1 MAINHPATDWAT
13 IEREYCEGELSIRAL
28 ARQHGISDAAIRKNA
43 KLYGWK
49 RAVNHRSQ
57 GSLKMP
63 GANRQTPPKKSIS
76 PIENQIDSNCPSIEK
91 NRLTVKKNHTGR
103 PSDYMPEVAD
113 DICTLLAD
121 GESLR
126 DVCRHPGM
134 PNKATVFRWLA
145 ENEVFRDQ
153 YAKATDVRADV
164 IFDEIIDIA
173 DSTEADAAEV
183 AKSRLKIDAR
193 KWVLSRMAPKKY
205 GERITQEV
213 TGKDG
218 GPVVQVNYTP
228 EDYARAQAELER
240 MLPDLD

>member
-1 MAINHPATDWAT
+1 MQEI
-13 IEREYCEGELSIRAL
+13 
-28 ARQHGISDAAIRKNA
+28 
-43 KLYGWK
+43 
-49 RAVNHRSQ
+49 
-57 GSLKMP
+57 
-63 GANRQTPPKKSIS
+63 
-76 PIENQIDSNCPSIEK
+76 
-91 NRLTVKKNHTGR
+91 
-103 PSDYMPEVAD
+103 AD

-126 DVCRHPGM
+126 DVCRRPGM

-173 DSTEADAAEV
+173 DSAEADASEV
-183 AKSRLKIDAR
+183 AKARLKIDAR